1 MSAEA
6 EYRRLDS
13 LSRLLQS
20 KGESELQRIMNVA
33 VPDELLTSLLKA
45 KAECEQRLANLG
57 SRFGPE
63 NADLKGVKEEL
74 SKINEQINWRVEGIM
89 AGLRVRAEATQ
100 AQIKSLN
107 YAVDEARARDAETV
121 APYFAAKRALE
132 NNQKLR
138 DAIMRRILQETVDM
152 QLPGAKPLEK

>member
-1 MSAEA
+1 
-6 EYRRLDS
+6 
-13 LSRLLQS
+13 
-20 KGESELQRIMNVA
+20 
-33 VPDELLTSLLKA
+33 
-45 KAECEQRLANLG
+45 
-57 SRFGPE
+57 
-63 NADLKGVKEEL
+63 
-74 SKINEQINWRVEGIM
+74 M